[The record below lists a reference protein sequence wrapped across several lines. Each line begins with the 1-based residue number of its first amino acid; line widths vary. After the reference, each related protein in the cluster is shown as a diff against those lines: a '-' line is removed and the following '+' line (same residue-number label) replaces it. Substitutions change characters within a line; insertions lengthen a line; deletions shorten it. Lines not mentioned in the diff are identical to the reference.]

1 VNRVRSHPAP
11 RFALV
16 GCANFLVSLAVF
28 YLCYHYLP
36 LGSSTPMAAGTA
48 EFRPDGAIANVLAY
62 LAGMLNSF
70 LLNRSWTFRAGGS
83 VGVQAVR
90 FAAVNLVSLT
100 TSTVAVFVFVD
111 VLRYPELAVWIPL
124 AGVIVVLNYLG
135 CKHWAFAAP
144 ALPTG
149 GPG

>member
-1 VNRVRSHPAP
+1 MISLILAAQETGTVNALTRNYLLDLTSFYQCNKLLFKVRPLS
-11 RFALV
+11 LV
-16 GCANFLVSLAVF
+16 LLVCLE
-28 YLCYHYLP
+28 H
-36 LGSSTPMAAGTA
+36 
-48 EFRPDGAIANVLAY
+48 
-62 LAGMLNSF
+62 
-70 LLNRSWTFRAGGS
+70 LLLWRKLWQ
-83 VGVQAVR
+83 VG
-90 FAAVNLVSLT
+90 
-100 TSTVAVFVFVD
+100 VFVFVD